1 VPAKHTSDDTRADAR
16 QRRVGVALD
25 AAQRLFCRK
34 GYQQTTMEEIAKDAG
49 LSVGTLYNMFEDKE
63 RIYAQVSLR
72 IGQAVLGRLGPL
84 ADYEDSEQAVQDLI
98 RLLLHNYVDDRLF
111 FQPFCFPAYLRI
123 QPEPERLGDEVNALY
138 REYVAL
144 VEGVFDRCRTGSGR
158 KQKSSVQMATYVEGL
173 ITAFM
178 GYWSGPVQS
187 ERLTK
192 VARQI
197 KDMLLRGLNIPS
209 SAAEE
214 PEVPASA
221 ESRALYITRYDLERL
236 QELIQVVRTFGRD
249 EWLPNAEVLETVL
262 ARARVTNPREVPP
275 DVVTMNSRVEIQNL
289 DLRTEQILT
298 LVFPKDADESPDKMS
313 ILSPVG
319 MAMFGRRVGDVFCA
333 TENDREVRYRLLR
346 ILYQPE
352 AAGDFTL

>member
-1 VPAKHTSDDTRADAR
+1 
-16 QRRVGVALD
+16 
-25 AAQRLFCRK
+25 
-34 GYQQTTMEEIAKDAG
+34 MEEIAKDAG

-72 IGQAVLGRLGPL
+72 IGQAVLERLTPL
-84 ADYEDSEQAVQDLI
+84 ANYEDPEQAVHDLI

-123 QPEPERLGDEVNALY
+123 QPQPERLGSDVNALY

-144 VEGVFDRCRTGSGR
+144 VEDIFDRCRTGSQR

-173 ITAFM
+173 VTAFM

-187 ERLTK
+187 SRLTK

-197 KDMLLRGLNIPS
+197 KDMLLRGLNIAS
-209 SAAEE
+209 EASEE
-214 PEVPASA
+214 PEAPASA
-221 ESRALYITRYDLERL
+221 ETRALYITRYDLERL

-249 EWLPNAEVLETVL
+249 EWLPNAEALETVL
-262 ARARVTNPREVPP
+262 AHARITNPREVPP
-275 DVVTMNSRVEIQNL
+275 DVVTMNSRVEIRNL
-289 DLRTEQILT
+289 DLSTDQILT
-298 LVFPKDADESPDKMS
+298 LVFPKDADETPDNTS
-313 ILSPVG
+313 ILGPVG

-333 TENDREVRYRLLR
+333 VLNDREVRYRVLR

-352 AAGDFTL
+352 AAGDFNL